1 MALRTIITSFNQL
14 VILGEKTMWFPIP
27 NPFSKKD
34 RRVTKSIN
42 TDSLDRPNVKQG
54 YAHVFKQGETVN
66 PISPVSPHNPVAWS
80 IRNRG
85 IIG

>member
-1 MALRTIITSFNQL
+1 
-14 VILGEKTMWFPIP
+14 MWFPIP

-34 RRVTKSIN
+34 RRVTKSVN
-42 TDSLDRPNVKQG
+42 TDSLDRPTVKQG
-54 YAHVFKQGETVN
+54 YAHVFRQGETVN
-66 PISPVSPHNPVAWS
+66 PTSPVSPHNPVAWS